1 MSLKIKRLRNI
12 LTYVASLAVLGG
24 AFILLITVHTTA
36 QTYPPRDPYTKESN
50 VISPLPLPV
59 TGAVEVSGVVE
70 VSGTANVNVT
80 NSPDVKIT
88 NTPIPVTGA
97 VEISGIA
104 QVAVTNTPDVNIANT
119 PPVGLASNSTVQI
132 VNAGD
137 TPLLVQDVNDTNQE
151 MSPADALP
159 PGGRTIGGPGLYV
172 GISGGSPAI
181 VFKNLTRTTFR
192 ACITVINTGNTPV
205 RIASQSGI
213 LADVRSGDT
222 FTVCHQLV
230 DTNKITLECNKGNCQ
245 AIWRVDQSP

>member
-12 LTYVASLAVLGG
+12 FTYVASLAVLGV
-24 AFILLITVHTTA
+24 AFTLLITVHTTA
-36 QTYPPRDPYTKESN
+36 QTDQPRDPYTKESN

-59 TGAVEVSGVVE
+59 TGAVEVSG
-70 VSGTANVNVT
+70 TANVNVT
-80 NSPDVKIT
+80 N
-88 NTPIPVTGA
+88 TP
-97 VEISGIA
+97 
-104 QVAVTNTPDVNIANT
+104 NVNIANT
-119 PPVGLASNSTVQI
+119 PTVDLSSNSTVQV
-132 VNAGD
+132 VNADD

-159 PGGRTIGGPGLYV
+159 PGGRTIGGPGLYF

-213 LADVRSGDT
+213 LTSVRSGDT

-230 DTNKITLECNKGNCQ
+230 DKGKITLECNKGNCQ

>member
-12 LTYVASLAVLGG
+12 LTYVASLAVLGV
-24 AFILLITVHTTA
+24 ACTLLITVHTTA
-36 QTYPPRDPYTKESN
+36 QTYPPLDPYPKDPYTKESK

-59 TGAVEVSGVVE
+59 TGAVEI
-70 VSGTANVNVT
+70 SGTANVNVI
-80 NSPDVKIT
+80 NAPDVKIT

-97 VEISGIA
+97 VEVSGTA
-104 QVAVTNTPDVNIANT
+104 NVNVTNTPNVNIANT
-119 PPVGLASNSTVQI
+119 PTVELSSNSTVQV

-159 PGGRTIGGPGLYV
+159 PGGRTIGGPGLYF

-213 LADVRSGDT
+213 LTDVRSGDT

-230 DTNKITLECNKGNCQ
+230 DKGKITLECNKGNCQ

>member
-12 LTYVASLAVLGG
+12 LTYVVSLAVLGV
-24 AFILLITVHTTA
+24 AFTLLITVHTTA
-36 QTYPPRDPYTKESN
+36 QTDPPRDPYTKESN

-59 TGAVEVSGVVE
+59 TGAVEVT
-70 VSGTANVNVT
+70 GTANVNVT
-80 NSPDVKIT
+80 NAPDVKIT
-88 NTPIPVTGA
+88 NTPIPVTGT
-97 VEISGIA
+97 VEVSGTA
-104 QVAVTNTPDVNIANT
+104 NVNVTNTPNVNIANT
-119 PPVGLASNSTVQI
+119 PTVDLSSNSTVQV
-132 VNAGD
+132 VNADD

-159 PGGRTIGGPGLYV
+159 PGGRTIGGPGLYF

-213 LADVRSGDT
+213 LTSVRSGDT
-222 FTVCHQLV
+222 FTVCHQLL
-230 DTNKITLECNKGNCQ
+230 DKGKITLECNKGSCQ